1 MNAAPSVFQKILVA
15 TDFSESA
22 RAALAQAFSLAKA
35 TGAELTLAPAI
46 PMTRETM
53 EGLVANPWYA
63 AASVE
68 DIERRLRH
76 GADERLDEHLA
87 PFQGQGVALHHK
99 TLWGTPFIE
108 MIHAVQEE
116 GYDLAVVG
124 TRGLSPVSRF
134 HVGSTAANLA
144 RTCPCPV
151 WIAKPRPGNELHSI
165 LAPIDFSDASRK
177 SLQLAASLAAET
189 GSSLHVLYV
198 LVEEP
203 EFDLLPFSPDIE
215 RSQRQRLL
223 RRRAATLLKQFV
235 DDSKLPTP
243 TSLHVERGE
252 VSRRIVATGRR
263 LDVDLTVMGTVGRG
277 GFSGL
282 ITGNTAERVLQA
294 IDRPLL
300 AVKPNNF
307 VSPIPARPAALHA

>member
-35 TGAELTLAPAI
+35 TGAALTLAHAI

-87 PFQGQGVALHHK
+87 PFQDQGVTLHHK

-108 MIHAVQEE
+108 MIHAVQED

-134 HVGSTAANLA
+134 LVGSTAAKLA
-144 RTCPCPV
+144 RKCPCPV
-151 WIAKPRPGNELHSI
+151 WIAKPRLGDELHSI

-223 RRRAATLLKQFV
+223 RRRAVTLLKQFV

-300 AVKPNNF
+300 AVKSDNF

>member
-1 MNAAPSVFQKILVA
+1 MNAAPSVFQRILVA

-35 TGAELTLAPAI
+35 TGAELTLAHAI

-68 DIERRLRH
+68 DIEQRLRH

-87 PFQGQGVALHHK
+87 PFQDQGVVLHHK

-108 MIHAVQEE
+108 IIHAVQDE

-134 HVGSTAANLA
+134 LVGSTAAKLA
-144 RTCPCPV
+144 RKCPCPV

-203 EFDLLPFSPDIE
+203 DFDLLPFSPDIE

-223 RRRAATLLKQFV
+223 RRQAVTLLKQFV

-243 TSLHVERGE
+243 ASLHVERGE

-282 ITGNTAERVLQA
+282 VTGNTAERVLHA
-294 IDRPLL
+294 IDQPLI
-300 AVKPNNF
+300 AVKPDNF
-307 VSPIPARPAALHA
+307 ISPIPARPAALHA

>member
-1 MNAAPSVFQKILVA
+1 MNEHAAVLHKILVA

-35 TGAELTLAPAI
+35 TGAELTLAHAI

-63 AASVE
+63 AANVE

-76 GADERLDEHLA
+76 GADERLDEQLA
-87 PFQGQGVALHHK
+87 PYQGQGVTLRHK
-99 TLWGTPFIE
+99 TLWGTAYLEI
-108 MIHAVQEE
+108 IHAVQEE
-116 GYDLAVVG
+116 DYDVAVVG

-134 HVGSTAANLA
+134 LVGSTAARLA
-144 RTCPCPV
+144 RKCPCPV
-151 WIAKPRPGNELHSI
+151 WIAKPRPGNELRSI

-189 GSSLHVLYV
+189 GSALHVLYV
-198 LVEEP
+198 LVDEP
-203 EFDLLPFSPDIE
+203 EFDLLPFSPDVE
-215 RSQRQRLL
+215 RSQRQRLM
-223 RRRAATLLKQFV
+223 RRQAVTQLKQFV
-235 DDSKLPTP
+235 DDLQLPSP
-243 TSLHVERGE
+243 ASLHVERGE

-282 ITGNTAERVLQA
+282 LTGNTAERVLQA

-300 AVKPNNF
+300 AVKPDNF
-307 VSPIPARPAALHA
+307 ISPIPARPAALHA